1 MLRRVLKKSR
11 AHILFVFIAFTLMV
25 AIGSLFVSITLQKS
39 SLATITVALEE
50 TEKTIRAYLREPMV
64 LFNNV
69 YISIQ
74 DMLDRGESQGSIED
88 YMRRTTASLS
98 LQESDIMGFV
108 DVYGYI
114 RDELLTGMEW
124 GDVGDDYIPQQR
136 PWYQTAIRSDG
147 VEYTAPYIDAQTNL
161 AVMSLVQMLNGNNG
175 ENYGVLAM
183 DIDISWLMEYAEALQ
198 FVEGG
203 YGMIVTQYL
212 YVVAHPNEH
221 FMNLRL
227 QDLGESYADI
237 ANMLRRNQDVSYV
250 RIRDFDGSEAIVF
263 FKELYNGWYVG
274 VIVPTKAYYADL
286 RLNIVV
292 LVALGLVLAGALS
305 YILLRLTADKN
316 RSEEESKSKSSFLAM
331 MSHEIRTPMNAI
343 LGITDILRQNESLN
357 NEVEEG
363 LVKINNSC
371 ELLLGIINDILD
383 ISKIESSKMD
393 ITPSP
398 YQVASLIN
406 DSAQLNMMRIG
417 SKRIEFE
424 MEIDE
429 NTPARLV
436 GDELRIKQVLNNI
449 LSNAFKY
456 TEGGSVILSVASEP
470 KPGKNEVTLLLT
482 VRDTGCGMTA
492 EQLGEMFSEYSRFSQ
507 EANSN
512 IEGTGL
518 GMAITK
524 NLISLMGGEILVE
537 SEPGKGSMF
546 SVRLPQ
552 ATVDNDVLGSELA
565 ENLKNFR
572 LNYLT
577 QMNKGKIMRDPMP
590 YGSVLIV
597 DDVETNLY
605 VASGLMKLYK
615 LKVDTAASGIEA
627 ISKVESGKTFD
638 IIFMDHMMP
647 EMDGVVAT
655 HKLRGLGYSGTIIAL
670 TANAVAGQKEMFLQ
684 NGFDDFISKPIDV
697 RMLNSALNKYVR
709 DKHSEED
716 IEAALMPAPQDET
729 SEGADQ
735 GDDVYDKML
744 ESIGTIAEI
753 NTELG
758 LQYLSGEKHMYCE
771 TLQLFHKKLASE
783 RSSISTSLAAG
794 YISGF
799 TISVHTLKSMLAT
812 IGAKKLSD
820 MAADLERAS
829 KENEFDFCV
838 EQYPELDEKLNNLY
852 EQLSGILT
860 PGKEELT
867 EQKQGDTE
875 LLLDGIKKVIAA
887 NEAFDNDTGI
897 ETIEELLKFDFGSR
911 INDLLIKT
919 QISLEEYD
927 FDNATDALNDI
938 TDCFNQSN

>member
-1 MLRRVLKKSR
+1 
-11 AHILFVFIAFTLMV
+11 MV